1 MPFLTLK
8 GHIMKITIH
17 EKFMNFAQKPL
28 EDLGH
33 TVSTND
39 LNADMVVGYPSQLEK
54 LKDFK
59 NLKYVQLFSAGYDG
73 LDLSYLKENN
83 IKLFNAR
90 GVYSGAIAEYILTH
104 VLGVYNQV
112 HVYKDLQRKREWH
125 KEMIHPQILGKRVLY
140 LGTGSIGSE
149 TAKRFK
155 ALGTFNVGFNSNGR
169 SLEYFDETYPL
180 SELKDHLPTADIIVA
195 SLPDN
200 DYTRHLIG
208 KEAVKLMKKGSI
220 FVNVGRGTLVDEVGI
235 KDDIDHLSALILDV
249 FETEPLPEDS
259 YLWDRDNVIVTP
271 HIAANSDQNEAYLLE
286 LLLKNLDSIKNKKP
300 YHNLIEL

>member
-1 MPFLTLK
+1 MN
-8 GHIMKITIH
+8 IVIH
-17 EKFMNFAQKPL
+17 EKFKNFVQKPL

-33 TVSTND
+33 TVSTDD
-39 LNADMVVGYPSQLEK
+39 LNADMVVGYPSQLEN
-54 LKDFK
+54 LKDLK

-73 LDLSYLKENN
+73 IDLTYLKKHN

-90 GVYSGAIAEYILTH
+90 GVYSSPIAQYILTH
-104 VLGVYNQV
+104 VLAVYNQV
-112 HVYKDLQRKREWH
+112 HVYKDLQRKKVWH

-155 ALGTFNVGFNSNGR
+155 ALGTRNVGFNSNGR
-169 SLEYFDETYPL
+169 GLEHFDETYPL
-180 SELKDHLPTADIIVA
+180 SKLNDHLPTADIIVA

-208 KEAVKLMKKGSI
+208 KKEVKLMKQGSI
-220 FVNVGRGTLVDEVGI
+220 FVNVGRGTLVDEEGI

-271 HIAANSDQNEAYLLE
+271 HIAANSDQNETYLLE
-286 LLLKNLDSIKNKKP
+286 LLLNNLDSIENKKP
-300 YHNLIEL
+300 YRNLIEL